1 MRRQRETTVSQSWP
15 NNAYLI
21 TYTTMIEQLTD
32 ATFKAEVEGKGGVAV
47 VDFWAVWCGPCRALA
62 PHVDALASE
71 YEGRARFYK
80 MDVDAN
86 QEIPA
91 NLGIMS
97 IPTVIFFKDGQVAQ
111 KSVGLRSKDQLAKI
125 LNELL

>member
-1 MRRQRETTVSQSWP
+1 
-15 NNAYLI
+15 
-21 TYTTMIEQLTD
+21 MIEQLTD
-32 ATFKAEVEGKGGVAV
+32 ATFKQEVEGKSGVAV

-71 YEGRARFYK
+71 YEGKARFYK

-91 NLGIMS
+91 SLGIMS

-125 LNELL
+125 LDELL

>member
-1 MRRQRETTVSQSWP
+1 
-15 NNAYLI
+15 
-21 TYTTMIEQLTD
+21 MIEQLTD
-32 ATFKAEVEGKGGVAV
+32 ATFKQEVEGKSGVAV

-62 PHVDALASE
+62 PHIDALASE
-71 YEGRARFYK
+71 YEGKARFYK

-91 NLGIMS
+91 GLGIMS

-125 LNELL
+125 LDEIL

>member
-1 MRRQRETTVSQSWP
+1 
-15 NNAYLI
+15 
-21 TYTTMIEQLTD
+21 MIEQLTD
-32 ATFKAEVEGKGGVAV
+32 ATFRQEVEGKSGVAV

-62 PHVDALASE
+62 PHIDALASE
-71 YEGRARFYK
+71 YEGKARFYK

-86 QEIPA
+86 QEVPA
-91 NLGIMS
+91 SLGIMS

-125 LNELL
+125 LDDLL

>member
-1 MRRQRETTVSQSWP
+1 
-15 NNAYLI
+15 
-21 TYTTMIEQLTD
+21 MIEQLTD
-32 ATFKAEVEGKGGVAV
+32 ATFKQEVEGKSGVAV

-71 YEGRARFYK
+71 YEGKARFYK

-91 NLGIMS
+91 SLGIMS
-97 IPTVIFFKDGQVAQ
+97 IPTVIFFKGGQVAQ

-125 LNELL
+125 LDELL